1 MCYEEAFGT
10 ICDSGF
16 GVPEATV
23 VCTALGYSS
32 VGEFWFVNSILQHEL
47 KCIGKFAHLNFFLLN
62 IYFLCVYMQVPLL

>member
-1 MCYEEAFGT
+1 MCACMSFRFIARCRNGEVRLVGGSTPYNGVVEMCYEEAFGT

-32 VGEFWFVNSILQHEL
+32 VGEF
-47 KCIGKFAHLNFFLLN
+47 
-62 IYFLCVYMQVPLL
+62 